1 MLKLFKN
8 KSVFK
13 LMETDSTNT
22 YVSKLPIDTPE
33 GTIAYALNQI
43 QGRGLGANYWESEP
57 NKNLTFS
64 ILLRPVFL
72 KAYEQFYL
80 LKAIAIAV
88 SDFVAMFT
96 DKVSIKWPNDIYVA
110 DKKIAGILIENAIER
125 DFLKQS
131 IIGIG
136 ININQ
141 EKFSDKVP
149 NPVSLLQL
157 NKKEYNIEECLTLI
171 TDCIETQYILLRDRN
186 FEAIDKSYLSIVY
199 RLNQPSVFSAD
210 GTKFKGTIV
219 AVEPTGELVIKASSG
234 EIRHFLFKE
243 VEYIF

>member
-33 GTIAYALNQI
+33 GSIAYTLNQT
-43 QGRGLGANYWESEP
+43 QGRGLSSNHWESEP

-80 LKAIAIAV
+80 LKAIAIAA

-96 DKVSIKWPNDIYVA
+96 DKVSIKWPNDIYVS
-110 DKKIAGILIENAIER
+110 DKKIAGILIENSIER
-125 DFLKQS
+125 DYLKQS

-141 EKFSDKVP
+141 EKFSDVIP
-149 NPVSLLQL
+149 NPVSLFQL
-157 NKKEYNIEECLTLI
+157 TKKEYDIEKCLEMI
-171 TDCIETQYILLRDRN
+171 SECIEKQYLLLKNRN
-186 FEAIDKSYLSIVY
+186 FEDIDRSYLSILY
-199 RLNQPSVFSAD
+199 RFNQPSVFSAD
-210 GTKFKGTIV
+210 GTNFTGTIV
-219 AVEPTGELVIKASSG
+219 AVEPAGELAIKAASG
-234 EIRHFLFKE
+234 EVRHFLFKE